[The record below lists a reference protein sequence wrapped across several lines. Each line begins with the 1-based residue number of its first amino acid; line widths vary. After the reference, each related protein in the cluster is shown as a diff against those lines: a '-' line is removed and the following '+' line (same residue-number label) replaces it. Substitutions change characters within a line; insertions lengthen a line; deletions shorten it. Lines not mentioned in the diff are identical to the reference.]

1 MSLQCVLVAED
12 EMIIGVDL
20 CDTVEE
26 AGYEVAGPYDTAS
39 SAIDSLERRKPD
51 LAILDVRLDDGE
63 VYPLAD
69 ALIAANVPVIFHSG
83 EVTPLRNERALSR
96 SARAGQALP
105 AQPDHR
111 DDARG
116 ARRRLTSRHAC
127 LASRARAPA
136 NAGWR

>member
-1 MSLQCVLVAED
+1 MTMQCVLVAED

-39 SAIDSLERRKPD
+39 SAIDALERRRPD

-83 EVTPLRNERALSR
+83 EVSPDEVNGRYPDAHALAKPCPPNEMIATMREAL
-96 SARAGQALP
+96 AAA
-105 AQPDHR
+105 
-111 DDARG
+111 
-116 ARRRLTSRHAC
+116 
-127 LASRARAPA
+127 
-136 NAGWR
+136 

>member
-26 AGYEVAGPYDTAS
+26 AGFEVAGPYDTAS

-83 EVTPLRNERALSR
+83 EVTPSEVSGRYPEAHALAKPCPPNQIIETMR
-96 SARAGQALP
+96 VAL
-105 AQPDHR
+105 A
-111 DDARG
+111 A
-116 ARRRLTSRHAC
+116 A
-127 LASRARAPA
+127 
-136 NAGWR
+136 

>member
-26 AGYEVAGPYDTAS
+26 AGFEVAGPFDTTR
-39 SAIDSLERRKPD
+39 SAIDALERRKPD

-83 EVTPLRNERALSR
+83 EVSPREVAGRYPAAHALAKPCPPNQIIETMR
-96 SARAGQALP
+96 EAL
-105 AQPDHR
+105 A
-111 DDARG
+111 A
-116 ARRRLTSRHAC
+116 A
-127 LASRARAPA
+127 
-136 NAGWR
+136 